1 MAENRDLE
9 IWLAP
14 IDGTRVLAPWRIVV
28 GTQVGRLV
36 IEAERFSRLDPPD
49 PPVEAHAN

>member
-14 IDGTRVLAPWRIVV
+14 IEGTRVLAPWRIVV

-36 IEAERFSRLDPPD
+36 IEAERFAKP
-49 PPVEAHAN
+49 EAVAVPAGTEAN